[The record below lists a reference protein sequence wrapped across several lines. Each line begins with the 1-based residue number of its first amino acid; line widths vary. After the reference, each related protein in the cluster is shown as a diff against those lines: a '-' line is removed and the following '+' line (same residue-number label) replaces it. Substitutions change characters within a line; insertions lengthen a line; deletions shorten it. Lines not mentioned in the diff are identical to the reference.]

1 MKHAVLACAALLLV
15 AASPANET
23 HHTVKDGET
32 LNGIANRA
40 GVSASAVVKANK
52 LKEPYAVRVGQVL
65 VIPRDATAAAKPTQK
80 PAHTA
85 SASGSSYVVKDGE
98 TLNGIANR
106 AGVSASALAKANN
119 LKEPYAVRVGQ
130 KLTLPHGAKQAP
142 ASPAKPATASADKPA
157 PANAGKPAADKP
169 ASSNAP
175 IRSGETYTVK
185 PGETFN
191 GIATRAGIPRSVLAQ
206 ANGLT
211 SPYVVKEGQTL
222 RIPRQRT
229 HVVANGETGRGIATK
244 YGVPYDAILTANGLS
259 KGAAIKPGQKLV
271 IPAIVASNR
280 PAPATSTAPA
290 PSAPAPAD
298 DGIFHWPLAG
308 KVIKRFDA
316 NSTHRGI
323 DIEATP
329 GETVV
334 ATRTGKVIYAGE
346 EPTRYGKLVVLEH
359 AGQWY
364 SAYAH
369 LSSIAVSKGETVK
382 SGEMVGQAGSTGEAT
397 TPQLHFE
404 LRQANRP
411 IDPLTKLP

>member
-1 MKHAVLACAALLLV
+1 MKHAVLACTALLLV
-15 AASPANET
+15 AASPTNET
-23 HHTVKDGET
+23 RHTVKDGET

-40 GVSASAVVKANK
+40 GVSASAVARANK
-52 LKEPYAVRVGQVL
+52 LSQPYAVRVGQVL
-65 VIPRDATAAAKPTQK
+65 VIPRGSTAAPKAAASKPTGS
-80 PAHTA
+80 A
-85 SASGSSYVVKDGE
+85 ASGGSHVVKDGE

-106 AGVSASALAKANN
+106 AGVSASALAKANS

-130 KLTLPHGAKQAP
+130 KLTLPRGAK
-142 ASPAKPATASADKPA
+142 ASPAST
-157 PANAGKPAADKP
+157 GKPVADRP
-169 ASSNAP
+169 ASGSSP

-229 HVVANGETGRGIATK
+229 HIVANGETGRGIANK

-259 KGAAIKPGQKLV
+259 KGAAIKTGQKLV

-280 PAPATSTAPA
+280 PSSATPATPPASTPA
-290 PSAPAPAD
+290 PSD
-298 DGIFHWPLAG
+298 DGTFHWPLAG
-308 KVIKRFDA
+308 KVLKRFDA
-316 NSTHRGI
+316 SSTHRGI
-323 DIEATP
+323 DIEATA

-334 ATRTGKVIYAGE
+334 AARTGKVIYAGE

-369 LSSIAVSKGETVK
+369 LSSIAVTKGETVK
-382 SGEMVGQAGSTGEAT
+382 SGDMVGQAGSTGEAT

-404 LRQANRP
+404 LRQANKP
-411 IDPLTKLP
+411 VDPLTKLP